1 MKTLIC
7 RHCGCSLV
15 RLGVSKDKAAT
26 YLHEGEEHYF
36 CCQACVDR
44 FATDPRKFLQETKG
58 LIVCPTCLAEK
69 PLPVSATLKWAG
81 QEVHFCKCPLCQE
94 AFQKKPDFYRM
105 RLEGTL
111 PNEGVRDHEG
121 SSVRT

>member
-26 YLHEGEEHYF
+26 YRHESEEHYF
-36 CCQACVDR
+36 CCQDCVDQ
-44 FATDPRKFLQETKG
+44 FATDPRKFLQETKD

-69 PLPVSATLKWAG
+69 PPQWSTNLRWAG
-81 QEVHFCKCPLCQE
+81 QEVYFCRCPLCLE
-94 AFQKKPDFYRM
+94 AFQKNPDFYKR
-105 RLEGTL
+105 RLEGTE

-121 SSVRT
+121 SCVRP

>member
-26 YLHEGEEHYF
+26 YRQEGEEHYF

-44 FATDPRKFLQETKG
+44 FTTDPRKFLRETKG

-69 PLPVSATLKWAG
+69 PLEWSATLKWAG

-94 AFQKKPDFYRM
+94 AFQKKPEFYTM
-105 RLEGTL
+105 RLEGTV

-121 SSVRT
+121 SCVRP